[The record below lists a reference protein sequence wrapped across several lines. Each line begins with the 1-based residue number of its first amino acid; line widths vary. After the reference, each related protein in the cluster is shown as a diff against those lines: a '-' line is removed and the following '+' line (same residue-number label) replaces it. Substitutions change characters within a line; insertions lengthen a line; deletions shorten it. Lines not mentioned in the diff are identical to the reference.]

1 MHGGIGMTD
10 EHDIGLYM
18 KREAVLSELFGG
30 PRYHAGA
37 GGGAQRLLGPLEQ
50 EIDPRRGDRLG
61 RGRFCQAKA
70 STLAMRLP
78 SRSIIASAKVSP
90 RRPAAHIIDRDG
102 HRLHRRP
109 RRRRCARQAR

>member
-30 PRYHAGA
+30 PRFHAA
-37 GGGAQRLLGPLEQ
+37 RVARAQRLLGSFEQ

-61 RGRFCQAKA
+61 PL
-70 STLAMRLP
+70 TLPCKGLDIGDALAQPLDRRL
-78 SRSIIASAKVSP
+78 AQMC
-90 RRPAAHIIDRDG
+90 RPAVP
-102 HRLHRRP
+102 P
-109 RRRRCARQAR
+109 RI